1 MTVIDSSQNNSGMHV
16 KLDSHAI
23 SMQKQTYPSTKQW
36 VPESSQGPMETRKSD
51 V

>member
-1 MTVIDSSQNNSGMHV
+1 MIVIDSSQNNPGMHA

-36 VPESSQGPMETRKSD
+36 VPESSQGPMSGNQEI
-51 V
+51 